1 MIIRNPRD
9 LGLLIRDRRERKGL
23 SQSALADLIGASRWW
38 VIGVEKGKPKAEVGL
53 VLQALTALD
62 LIVDLHDPER
72 QPGDQASLPAIDLA
86 GVLSSS
92 TGSSLDL
99 PVTECSARE

>member
-38 VIGVEKGKPKAEVGL
+38 VMRVEKGKPKTEVGL

-62 LIVDLHDPER
+62 LVADVHDPET
-72 QPGDQASLPAIDLA
+72 QPGDHPSLPAIDLA
-86 GVLSSS
+86 GILSRS

-99 PVTECSARE
+99 PETEHAARE